1 MCGKHDPNP
10 GPDPIYR
17 EFTEIGDKFSVPN
30 SWYFSDEFAQL
41 EADKLWSRSWIFA
54 CHQSKVPTV
63 GSCYVHSFL
72 DHSVL
77 VVRAAEDEIKAFR
90 NTCPHRGNQLQL
102 DGFCGKVG
110 KFVCPF
116 HGATFNRDGSV
127 HRWPYRFDFP
137 HLDEADYGLS
147 EVHVGVYKGFVFV
160 NMAEDPTP
168 FETYID
174 PLPAMVD
181 HLPLENWY
189 PVAHMRKVLRCN
201 WKIARQA
208 FQEAIHLPVVHPQAK
223 DIAMA
228 AGTQIDSPGKFIRRL
243 LGPNIVPSDSKDVA
257 LSERGVLASIVQRRR
272 GLTDEETEQVLAGF
286 GNDIRARDAVAAMA
300 MEATLA
306 ATGVDLSRSRH
317 NRDRRQHRV
326 PHLSGVPFQC
336 VGYRPIRDVRGA
348 GRHARRNLVRH
359 DLVSGGRSWR

>member
-1 MCGKHDPNP
+1 MTDIAPANAVAATEGRVIDGNVRVPGWTFQDVRKHDPNP
-10 GPDPIYR
+10 GPDSIYR

-54 CHQSKVPTV
+54 CHQAKVPTV

-77 VVRAAEDEIKAFR
+77 VVRTADDEIKAFR

-147 EVHVGVYKGFVFV
+147 AVHVGVYKGFVFV

-174 PLPAMVD
+174 PLPSLVG
-181 HLPLENWY
+181 HLPVENWH

-208 FQEAIHLPVVHPQAK
+208 FQEAIHP
-223 DIAMA
+223 
-228 AGTQIDSPGKFIRRL
+228 
-243 LGPNIVPSDSKDVA
+243 PSRTPPS
-257 LSERGVLASIVQRRR
+257 QRC
-272 GLTDEETEQVLAGF
+272 
-286 GNDIRARDAVAAMA
+286 
-300 MEATLA
+300 
-306 ATGVDLSRSRH
+306 RH
-317 NRDRRQHRV
+317 
-326 PHLSGVPFQC
+326 G
-336 VGYRPIRDVRGA
+336 
-348 GRHARRNLVRH
+348 GRHTDRLTWQVHTTSPWSECSAHRLKERRAL
-359 DLVSGGRSWR
+359 